1 MGDEITIRTLEQA
14 ELRTVLDWAA
24 DEGWNPGLHDA
35 DAFFAADPD
44 GFLGL
49 DVDGLL
55 TVTVSIARYDGSF
68 AFAGCYICR
77 PDHRGHGFALHLAET
92 ALARC
97 DATTIGLDGVLE
109 QEQNYTRLGFVTAH
123 HSIRF
128 GGAPH
133 DLAPPDRELRPLGAS
148 DVGALV
154 EFERDSS
161 VFPAPR
167 RAFLEAWITAP
178 GSHALAMYDGDRL
191 AGYGVVRACREGH
204 KIGPLFCDDRT
215 TAERLLTALVAYVD
229 EGPVFLDVP
238 VPNAD
243 GIALARA
250 LGLEPVFETARMY
263 RGPAPELRLD
273 RVYGITSFELG

>member
-1 MGDEITIRTLEQA
+1 M
-14 ELRTVLDWAA
+14 LDWAA

-49 DVDGLL
+49 DVDGQL
-55 TVTVSIARYDGSF
+55 TVTASIVRYDRSF

-77 PDHRGHGFALHLAET
+77 PDHRGRGLGLHLAET

-97 DATTIGLDGVLE
+97 AAATIGLDGVLE
-109 QEQNYTRLGFVTAH
+109 QEQNYTKLGFVTAH

-128 GGAPH
+128 GGEVHLPR
-133 DLAPPDRELRPLGAS
+133 PGPDGDPDPGLRTLETS
-148 DVGALV
+148 DVDALV
-154 EFERDSS
+154 DFERRSS

-167 RAFLEAWITAP
+167 RSFLEAWITAP
-178 GSHALAMYDGDRL
+178 GSHALAVGAGDRV

-204 KIGPLFCDDRT
+204 KVGPLFCTHRAS
-215 TAERLLTALVAYVD
+215 AERLLGALAAHGD
-229 EGPVFLDVP
+229 GGPIFLDVP
-238 VPNAD
+238 VVND
-243 GIALARA
+243 EGMALARG

-263 RGPAPELRLD
+263 RGPAPDLRLD
-273 RVYGITSFELG
+273 RVFAITSFELG